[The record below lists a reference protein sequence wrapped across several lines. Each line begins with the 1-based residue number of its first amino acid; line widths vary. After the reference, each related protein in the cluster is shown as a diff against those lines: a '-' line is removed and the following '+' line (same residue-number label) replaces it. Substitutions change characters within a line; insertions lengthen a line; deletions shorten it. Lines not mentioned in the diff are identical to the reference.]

1 MSTFYSEQSGI
12 VSLIPF
18 GDVPQGGC
26 FYYKGHLL
34 KKVNV
39 TSKYEYGDISENYNA
54 TDGHV
59 FRDITNDE
67 IVEFSHRYL
76 IDKVIEEGETLYWSY

>member
-1 MSTFYSEQSGI
+1 MSTFYSEQNGI

-18 GDVPQGGC
+18 GDVPQGAC

-39 TSKYEYGDISENYNA
+39 TYKNEYGTTSEDYNA
-54 TDGHV
+54 TDGNV
-59 FRDITNDE
+59 FRDINNDE
-67 IVEFSHRYL
+67 MVEFSHRYI
-76 IDKVIEEGETLYWSY
+76 IDKYIEENEVFYWSY